1 MLEILQY
8 LASHPIHPYLLA
20 TALTVLLTTA
30 YVRRQMEMTNADLVE
45 MVQTLFG
52 GARDFWVHSPVLAV
66 ATGLVAVGFA
76 GAFIYFGGEVLSELF
91 RVLRQQIM

>member
-1 MLEILQY
+1 MTDILRY

-20 TALTVLLTTA
+20 TAFTVLLTAA

-45 MVQTLFG
+45 MVRTMFG
-52 GARDFWVHSPVLAV
+52 VARDFWAHSPVLAV

-76 GAFIYFGGEVLSELF
+76 GAFLYFGGEVISELF
-91 RVLRQQIM
+91 RILRQQLM